1 MADATCIIQTPRNSD
16 PQGLA
21 PSITLAKCRQ
31 IPVDDA
37 VLLLE
42 VGHFDAAGPRARE
55 GNVLSF
61 YTHEGYVCMRVG
73 ALEALL
79 PIARGEVRKGR
90 YVYTI
95 DRDYAKDAGKDD
107 AESVNTALR
116 WLEHTR
122 FISGGEALVALK
134 SPPYLLITS
143 RRRQLAGGKHCHEL
157 LLTLEMHPSELSV
170 KGAVLERWPIWDYE
184 FALADLMG
192 RAEVIREQLEATGN
206 ESHIEVDAH
215 DLIQWVRF
223 DLTAP
228 GMEILRQAHRDTFK
242 SGA

>member
-1 MADATCIIQTPRNSD
+1 MAAATCIIQTPRNSD

-21 PSITLAKCRQ
+21 PTITLAKCRR
-31 IPVDDA
+31 IRVNDA
-37 VLLLE
+37 ILLLE
-42 VGHFDAAGPRARE
+42 VCHFDATGERARQ
-55 GNVLSF
+55 GNVLTF
-61 YTHEGYVCMRVG
+61 YTHEGYVCMRVS

-95 DRDYAKDAGKDD
+95 DRDYAKVAGKDD
-107 AESVNTALR
+107 AEAANTALR

-122 FISGGEALVALK
+122 FIGGGEALVALK

-143 RRRQLAGGKHCHEL
+143 RRRPLAGGKHCHDL

-170 KGAVLERWPIWDYE
+170 KGAALARWPIWDYE
-184 FALADLMG
+184 CALADLIG
-192 RAEVIREQLEATGN
+192 RAEVIRDQLAATGN
-206 ESHIEVDAH
+206 ESHIDVDTH
-215 DLIQWVRF
+215 DMIQWLRF

-228 GMEILRQAHRDTFK
+228 GMEILRRAHNENIGT
-242 SGA
+242 GE